1 MRKKLAEQAQ
11 VVKLGPE
18 TDYGLFFPSEPGA
31 KSGVWLDVEL
41 RIEDYMVVGGGLIKA
56 NLKSGVNM
64 SICRAILLKVLKL
77 PRNYVATS
85 NEFRTRWSIGRR

>member
-64 SICRAILLKVLKL
+64 SICRAIMFKI

>member
-31 KSGVWLDVEL
+31 KSGVWLDLEL

-64 SICRAILLKVLKL
+64 WCYHVQGCQITAKLRCYLK
-77 PRNYVATS
+77 
-85 NEFRTRWSIGRR
+85 

>member
-31 KSGVWLDVEL
+31 KSGVWLDLEL

-64 SICRAILLKVLKL
+64 SCYHVRVECVKL
-77 PRNYVATS
+77 PRNYGATS

>member
-64 SICRAILLKVLKL
+64 SICRAIMFKGIKI
-77 PRNYVATS
+77 P
-85 NEFRTRWSIGRR
+85 